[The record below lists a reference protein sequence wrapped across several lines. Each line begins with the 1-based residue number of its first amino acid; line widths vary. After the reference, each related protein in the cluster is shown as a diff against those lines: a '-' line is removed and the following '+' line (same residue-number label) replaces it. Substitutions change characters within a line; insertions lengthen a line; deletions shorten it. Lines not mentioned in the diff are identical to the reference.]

1 MRDLDAAVGAARD
14 DGADAVVTFGL
25 SMGGGA
31 ALRQAAL
38 GRHRPDA
45 VVSLSAVSRWYVRDT
60 RPMQRV
66 HWLLETTPGRRLGAR
81 LLGLRLDAPWLVPP
95 PPPLQVVSGIAPT
108 PLLLVHGDRDEYFP
122 LEHFRS
128 LAQAAGPTAT
138 AWVVP
143 ALRTRREW
151 RDHSARRADRT
162 LGVCHDRPV
171 SSEVPVQ
178 SVLPARGHHLPA
190 AVLTVVAA
198 GLLVGLPEVLGDL
211 GRLAAVLVLQLGLV
225 LSWVLV
231 TGIQGFAGSLAV
243 GAAAAVAADLILV
256 LPERPSLGGLLA
268 VFGVGFLAIV
278 LQQMLR
284 RPRHD
289 LVASLSGGVLLFCV
303 VGALGALLLLGTTP
317 GGDGRAAL
325 AVAAVGTALFVGH
338 LVDLVFPRPQL
349 AFDVPRGVVGLVLAV
364 LAAGAVTWY
373 LRDMGDLAGDLAAA
387 GFGAALG
394 GVAALTAVA
403 ASYVVVEATAMD
415 DDGEELGPHVSLWS
429 LPVVQ
434 VVLPFA
440 AAAPVALA
448 LQSVL

>member
-1 MRDLDAAVGAARD
+1 M
-14 DGADAVVTFGL
+14 
-25 SMGGGA
+25 
-31 ALRQAAL
+31 
-38 GRHRPDA
+38 
-45 VVSLSAVSRWYVRDT
+45 
-60 RPMQRV
+60 
-66 HWLLETTPGRRLGAR
+66 
-81 LLGLRLDAPWLVPP
+81 
-95 PPPLQVVSGIAPT
+95 
-108 PLLLVHGDRDEYFP
+108 
-122 LEHFRS
+122 
-128 LAQAAGPTAT
+128 
-138 AWVVP
+138 
-143 ALRTRREW
+143 
-151 RDHSARRADRT
+151 
-162 LGVCHDRPV
+162 
-171 SSEVPVQ
+171 SSEVAVQ

-190 AVLTVVAA
+190 AVLTLVAA

-303 VGALGALLLLGTTP
+303 VGALGALLLLDTTP
-317 GGDGRAAL
+317 GGDGRATL
-325 AVAAVGTALFVGH
+325 TVAAVCTALFVGH
-338 LVDLVFPRPQL
+338 LVDLVFPRPQV
-349 AFDVPRGVVGLVLAV
+349 AFDVPRGAVGLVLSVA
-364 LAAGAVTWY
+364 AAGAVTWY

-403 ASYVVVEATAMD
+403 ASYIVVEVTAMD
-415 DDGEELGPHVSLWS
+415 DDGEEIGPHVSLWS

-434 VVLPFA
+434 VVLPIA